1 MSTYTKTRDDAIT
14 NGASLSS
21 SDKLLAASLALL
33 STFILGYS
41 ATRVI
46 LNAATTNSVEQEA
59 VIPHQ
64 ASGWSAL
71 GEHRFE

>member
-1 MSTYTKTRDDAIT
+1 MSFYSNSA
-14 NGASLSS
+14 AQSS
-21 SDKLLAASLALL
+21 NDKILAASLAVL

-46 LNAATTNSVEQEA
+46 LNAVTADSSQGQPET

-64 ASGWSAL
+64 ASGWAAL
-71 GEHRFE
+71 GEHSFE

>member
-1 MSTYTKTRDDAIT
+1 MNLYSNNA
-14 NGASLSS
+14 ALSS
-21 SDKLLAASLALL
+21 NDKILAASLAVL

-46 LNAATTNSVEQEA
+46 LNAVTANAGQAEQTS

-64 ASGWSAL
+64 ASGWAAL
-71 GEHRFE
+71 GEHSFE

>member
-1 MSTYTKTRDDAIT
+1 MNFY
-14 NGASLSS
+14 
-21 SDKLLAASLALL
+21 SDKAAVASNDKVLAASLAVL

-46 LNAATTNSVEQEA
+46 LNLASSSSTPNQVEA

-64 ASGWSAL
+64 AAGWTAL
-71 GEHRFE
+71 GEHSFE